1 MIIGAASH
9 EVGKHNYALDTGCII
24 YFLLI
29 ESKPDMRSESP
40 QVTLISLAVQHSI
53 ISLLKATITTVLI
66 IDSHITMHIVI
77 VILLCTPPHDP
88 VSVETHGVLIRYP
101 M

>member
-1 MIIGAASH
+1 MPCMP
-9 EVGKHNYALDTGCII
+9 CII

-66 IDSHITMHIVI
+66 IDSHITMH
-77 VILLCTPPHDP
+77 T
-88 VSVETHGVLIRYP
+88 TA
-101 M
+101 